1 MLSQPQKIKMI
12 KVDSILPNPY
22 QIRRNFE
29 QTELLELAESI
40 KEVGIIMPVLL
51 RSNDYGYEIVCGQ
64 RRVRAAVL
72 AGLSEVPAIIVRAK
86 DCQCAE
92 LSMVENIHR
101 KNLGYIEEGEGY
113 YNLISYHR
121 IKKDKLKKRLSVQP
135 VRINEK
141 IRLLRLS
148 ELVRYKLEEAG
159 LGERCAASLL
169 KLHDESKQ
177 LEIIEKAV
185 KEELSDKDI
194 DNLANKELKKMLK
207 TERKSGKKKLSF
219 DANIFA
225 NTIDKT
231 IDLLKNGGANLS
243 HSRADDEKF
252 IEYHIKIAKN

>member
-12 KVDSILPNPY
+12 KIDSILPNPY

-29 QTELLELAESI
+29 QTELLELAQSI
-40 KEVGIIMPVLL
+40 KEVGIIVPVLL
-51 RSNDYGYEIVCGQ
+51 RSCSYGYEIVCGQ

-72 AGLSEVPAIIVRAK
+72 AGLAEVPAIIIRAK

-92 LSMVENIHR
+92 ISMVENIHR
-101 KNLGYIEEGEGY
+101 KNLSYIEEGEGY
-113 YNLISYHR
+113 YNLMSYHR
-121 IKKDKLKKRLSVQP
+121 IKKDKLKSRLAVGTA
-135 VRINEK
+135 RINEK
-141 IRLLRLS
+141 VRLLRLS

-159 LGERCAASLL
+159 LDEACGASLL
-169 KLHDESKQ
+169 KLNDEEKQ

-185 KEELSDKDI
+185 KEGLSGKEI
-194 DNLANKELKKMLK
+194 DTLASKELKNMLK

-231 IDLLKNGGANLS
+231 IDLLKNGGASLS
-243 HSRADDEKF
+243 HSRSDGDKF
-252 IEYHIKIAKN
+252 IEYHIKIVKN